1 MTTPLPDISES
12 WIDPILDAVIS
23 DIQMSG
29 YFDKIQTHEPK
40 SAPGYG
46 LTAAVWFLSLSPVP
60 SGSGLDKTSARLALT
75 VRLFSNMLMEPQDLI
90 DPNLMRAASNLIR
103 RWHDNFDFDLDP
115 MVRNVDCLGAYGEAL
130 SAISGYVEHEQGK
143 IYRII
148 DITVPIIINDVWPQV
163 P

>member
-12 WIDPILDAVIS
+12 WIDPIFDAVIS
-23 DIQMSG
+23 EAQMSG
-29 YFDKIQTHEPK
+29 YFDKVQQHEPK

-46 LTAAVWFLSLSPVP
+46 LTASLWFLTLDPVP
-60 SGSGLDKTSARLALT
+60 TGSGLSSTSARLAFN
-75 VRLFSNMLMEPQDLI
+75 VRLHSSMLQEPQDLI
-90 DPNLMRAASNLIR
+90 DPNLVRAAANLIR
-103 RWHDNFDFDLDP
+103 RWHDDFDFGLDP
-115 MVRNVDCLGAYGEAL
+115 LVRNVDCLGAYGKAL

-148 DITVPIIINDVWPQV
+148 DIEVPIIVNDVWPQV